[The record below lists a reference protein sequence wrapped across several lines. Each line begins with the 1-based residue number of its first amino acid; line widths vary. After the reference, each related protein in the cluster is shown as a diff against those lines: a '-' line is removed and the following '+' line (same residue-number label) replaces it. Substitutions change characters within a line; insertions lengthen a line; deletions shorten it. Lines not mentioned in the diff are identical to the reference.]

1 MKFRKNF
8 LFALALFFSFFTFF
22 YMGKS
27 AGLKSSINSL
37 SHPQLNFSSKNS
49 NSHGPGD
56 NPKLAP
62 TISLKNA
69 LAANRA
75 TLLSYLFSE
84 AFQADLAQNETFSQL
99 THKFEQPY
107 PKEEAHHSF
116 AFQSELASRI
126 TILKAMQRTDSIP
139 EVSEK
144 KFLVSVLKNKKEN
157 WLVKRQALQ
166 NLRDSMRDF
175 SESERAALIGSVDL
189 RSRALAAKTEEEI
202 LSASV
207 ERKHE

>member
-1 MKFRKNF
+1 MATRPRDLAHTRRCRNVFFRATHENCGEPCTIQSGKKISPFHSENSQKWRSIWMKFRKNF
-8 LFALALFFSFFTFF
+8 LFAPALFFSFFTFF

-99 THKFEQPY
+99 THKF
-107 PKEEAHHSF
+107 
-116 AFQSELASRI
+116 
-126 TILKAMQRTDSIP
+126 
-139 EVSEK
+139 
-144 KFLVSVLKNKKEN
+144 
-157 WLVKRQALQ
+157 
-166 NLRDSMRDF
+166 
-175 SESERAALIGSVDL
+175 
-189 RSRALAAKTEEEI
+189 
-202 LSASV
+202 
-207 ERKHE
+207 